1 MEGLIDTRNEYIE
14 HIQDIIAIPLSKRIY
29 EIWCDCSKIKGSIK
43 EFQKELIQIKKW
55 NNNIIY
61 EEYRKII
68 KKTKCKYLPDL
79 IKMIII
85 TTIKIKIYEYK
96 DQFNNIKIKIPLA
109 EDFIHKCYINISIF
123 SWKNAYLFN
132 NKNIKDSEYQNNLN
146 IIEENIRIIIKKTF
160 RDFIPFDD
168 IFQQIQENIE
178 DIDNAES
185 DIRKTK
191 SSKKS
196 KSEKSSITNAWS
208 HEDTKEESDEEPE
221 DAKEESEEE
230 PEDVNEESEEEPEDA
245 KEESDEE
252 PEDAKEESDE
262 EPEDAKE
269 ESEEEPEEEPVKS
282 TNSIIVKQETKK
294 DQNNEEGDNSKY
306 LKDNEYKGDDKAT
319 KDKEESKQKDGKDR
333 DYKEAEVNADNE
345 VDDKDGEDEEDE
357 EGDEEDDEDE
367 ESDEEGEEG
376 EEDEEDDDDEEGDED
391 EEDEDD
397 DEDDDEGDDDEDD
410 DEEDERE
417 KNRDGVK
424 NGGNIITITNSTDD
438 NEYTTQIYKKG
449 GFLYSKNNK
458 EEAENTLLPIN
469 IAQRANYENNLLQ
482 KKETYENIERK
493 LSVEKDIGTGKN
505 SEIKEIVINS
515 DNNVKNNKLRFF

>member
-1 MEGLIDTRNEYIE
+1 MEGLLDTRNEYIE

-61 EEYRKII
+61 EEYKKII

-191 SSKKS
+191 SSKKG
-196 KSEKSSITNAWS
+196 KSEKSSTTKARS
-208 HEDTKEESDEEPE
+208 HEDAKEESEEEPE

-230 PEDVNEESEEEPEDA
+230 PEEPEEPE
-245 KEESDEE
+245 EQ
-252 PEDAKEESDE
+252 
-262 EPEDAKE
+262 
-269 ESEEEPEEEPVKS
+269 EEPVKS

-345 VDDKDGEDEEDE
+345 VDDKEDEEGEEGDEEGDEDEEDE
-357 EGDEEDDEDE
+357 EGDEED
-367 ESDEEGEEG
+367 EEGD
-376 EEDEEDDDDEEGDED
+376 EEDEEGEEGDED
-391 EEDEDD
+391 EEDEDED
-397 DEDDDEGDDDEDD
+397 DDEEEEDEDEDDDEDDEEDDDE

-438 NEYTTQIYKKG
+438 NEYTTEIYKKG

>member
-1 MEGLIDTRNEYIE
+1 MEGLLDTRNEYIE

-61 EEYRKII
+61 EEYKKII

-191 SSKKS
+191 SSKKG
-196 KSEKSSITNAWS
+196 KSEKSSTTKARS
-208 HEDTKEESDEEPE
+208 HEDAKEESEEEPE

-230 PEDVNEESEEEPEDA
+230 PED
-245 KEESDEE
+245 
-252 PEDAKEESDE
+252 
-262 EPEDAKE
+262 AKE
-269 ESEEEPEEEPVKS
+269 ESEEEPEEPVKS
-282 TNSIIVKQETKK
+282 TNSIIVKQESKK

-306 LKDNEYKGDDKAT
+306 LKDNENKGDDKAN

-345 VDDKDGEDEEDE
+345 VDDKEDEEGEEVDDKEDEEGE
-357 EGDEEDDEDE
+357 EGDEEDEEDEDE
-367 ESDEEGEEG
+367 DDEEDEDED
-376 EEDEEDDDDEEGDED
+376 EDEDDEEDDDEEDDDEEDEDEDEDDEEDED
-391 EEDEDD
+391 EEDE
-397 DEDDDEGDDDEDD
+397 

-438 NEYTTQIYKKG
+438 NEYTTEIYKKG

>member
-61 EEYRKII
+61 EEYKKII

-191 SSKKS
+191 SSKKG
-196 KSEKSSITNAWS
+196 KSEKSSTTKARS
-208 HEDTKEESDEEPE
+208 H
-221 DAKEESEEE
+221 
-230 PEDVNEESEEEPEDA
+230 
-245 KEESDEE
+245 
-252 PEDAKEESDE
+252 EDAKEESDE

-333 DYKEAEVNADNE
+333 DYKKAEANADNE
-345 VDDKDGEDEEDE
+345 VDDKDDEDEEDDKDDEDEEDE
-357 EGDEEDDEDE
+357 EGDEED
-367 ESDEEGEEG
+367 EEGD
-376 EEDEEDDDDEEGDED
+376 EEDEEGEEGDED

-397 DEDDDEGDDDEDD
+397 DEEDEDDDDDEEEEDEDEDDEDD
-410 DEEDERE
+410 DEDEEDERE
-417 KNRDGVK
+417 KNRYGVK

-438 NEYTTQIYKKG
+438 NEYTTEIYKKG

>member
-29 EIWCDCSKIKGSIK
+29 ERWCDCSKIKGSIK

-61 EEYRKII
+61 EEYKKII

-191 SSKKS
+191 SSKKG
-196 KSEKSSITNAWS
+196 KSEKSSTTKARS
-208 HEDTKEESDEEPE
+208 HE

-230 PEDVNEESEEEPEDA
+230 Q
-245 KEESDEE
+245 
-252 PEDAKEESDE
+252 
-262 EPEDAKE
+262 EDAKE

-319 KDKEESKQKDGKDR
+319 KDKEESKQKDGKDQ
-333 DYKEAEVNADNE
+333 DYKKAEANADNE
-345 VDDKDGEDEEDE
+345 VDDKDGEDEEDDKDDEDEEDE
-357 EGDEEDDEDE
+357 EGDEED
-367 ESDEEGEEG
+367 EEG
-376 EEDEEDDDDEEGDED
+376 EEGDED

-397 DEDDDEGDDDEDD
+397 DEEDEDDDDDEEEEDEDEDDDEDD
-410 DEEDERE
+410 DEDEERE

-438 NEYTTQIYKKG
+438 NEYTTEIYKKG

>member
-61 EEYRKII
+61 EEYKKII

-191 SSKKS
+191 SSKKG
-196 KSEKSSITNAWS
+196 KSEKSSTTKARS
-208 HEDTKEESDEEPE
+208 HEDAKEESEEEPE

-230 PEDVNEESEEEPEDA
+230 P
-245 KEESDEE
+245 
-252 PEDAKEESDE
+252 
-262 EPEDAKE
+262 
-269 ESEEEPEEEPVKS
+269 EEPVKS

-345 VDDKDGEDEEDE
+345 VDDKDDEDEEDDKDDEDEEDE
-357 EGDEEDDEDE
+357 EGDEED
-367 ESDEEGEEG
+367 EEGD
-376 EEDEEDDDDEEGDED
+376 EEDEEGEEGDED

-397 DEDDDEGDDDEDD
+397 DEEDEDDDDDEEEEDEDEDDDEDD
-410 DEEDERE
+410 DEDEERE

-438 NEYTTQIYKKG
+438 NEYTTEIYKKG

>member
-1 MEGLIDTRNEYIE
+1 MEGLLDTRNEYIE

-61 EEYRKII
+61 EEYKKII

-191 SSKKS
+191 SSKKG
-196 KSEKSSITNAWS
+196 KSEKSSTTKARS
-208 HEDTKEESDEEPE
+208 HEDAKEESEEEPE

-230 PEDVNEESEEEPEDA
+230 PED
-245 KEESDEE
+245 
-252 PEDAKEESDE
+252 
-262 EPEDAKE
+262 AKE
-269 ESEEEPEEEPVKS
+269 ESEEEPEEPVKS
-282 TNSIIVKQETKK
+282 TNSIIVKQESKK

-306 LKDNEYKGDDKAT
+306 LKDNENKGDDKAN

-345 VDDKDGEDEEDE
+345 VDDKEDEEGEEVDDKEDEEGE
-357 EGDEEDDEDE
+357 EGDEEDEEDEDE
-367 ESDEEGEEG
+367 
-376 EEDEEDDDDEEGDED
+376 DDEEDED
-391 EEDEDD
+391 EEDE
-397 DEDDDEGDDDEDD
+397 

-438 NEYTTQIYKKG
+438 NEYTTEIYKKG

>member
-1 MEGLIDTRNEYIE
+1 MEGLLDTRNEYIE

-61 EEYRKII
+61 EEYKKII

-191 SSKKS
+191 SSKKG
-196 KSEKSSITNAWS
+196 KSEKSSTTKARS
-208 HEDTKEESDEEPE
+208 HE
-221 DAKEESEEE
+221 DAKEESE
-230 PEDVNEESEEEPEDA
+230 
-245 KEESDEE
+245 
-252 PEDAKEESDE
+252 E

-269 ESEEEPEEEPVKS
+269 ESEEEPEEPVKS
-282 TNSIIVKQETKK
+282 TNSIIVKQESKK

-306 LKDNEYKGDDKAT
+306 LKDNENKGDDKAN

-345 VDDKDGEDEEDE
+345 VDDKEDEEGEEVDDKEDEEGE
-357 EGDEEDDEDE
+357 EGDEEDEEDEDE
-367 ESDEEGEEG
+367 DDEEDEDED
-376 EEDEEDDDDEEGDED
+376 EDEDDEEDDDEEDDDEEDEDEDEDDEEDED
-391 EEDEDD
+391 EEDE
-397 DEDDDEGDDDEDD
+397 

-438 NEYTTQIYKKG
+438 NEYTTEIYKKG